1 MLTLECNSLWNGLR
15 NRTWRKWGTHNS
27 HCTLNTVIR
36 WVHYTIQ
43 LHTSRFCFLLNFV
56 SFFCL
61 FVIFLVD
68 LNADLSF
75 YRVRVI
81 LSVSTNRNQ
90 LLKTLRFV
98 LNCLKFSINKTG
110 KYGGKTLYVKRY
122 ETVIIKCMFQYIN
135 RYVNELKNEF
145 K

>member
-1 MLTLECNSLWNGLR
+1 MLTLEFNSLWNGLR

-43 LHTSRFCFLLNFV
+43 LHTFRFCFLLNFV

-75 YRVRVI
+75 YFFVWFCLCQPIEISYWRHWDLFLI
-81 LSVSTNRNQ
+81 ASSSVLIRQVNTGRKNVVCETLWNCNNQ
-90 LLKTLRFV
+90 MHV
-98 LNCLKFSINKTG
+98 SIH
-110 KYGGKTLYVKRY
+110 
-122 ETVIIKCMFQYIN
+122 
-135 RYVNELKNEF
+135 
-145 K
+145 